1 MYEVSHNLVMKVAF
15 PDWLL
20 RRGTPRMRAFAA
32 AHDELM
38 AYLTEMVRA
47 RRMGAGVK
55 EERSDLFS
63 SLLDANEE
71 EEEDSAAKLSDSA
84 LLGARLNILYYASG
98 RMEA

>member
-38 AYLTEMVRA
+38 AYLTEMVHA
-47 RRMGAGVK
+47 RRAAGVK
-55 EERSDLFS
+55 EARADLFS
-63 SLLDANEE
+63 SLLDAN

-84 LLGARLNILYYASG
+84 LLGARLSILC
-98 RMEA
+98 

>member
-1 MYEVSHNLVMKVAF
+1 MYEVSHNLIMKVAF

-20 RRGTPRMRAFAA
+20 RWGTPRMRAFAA

-47 RRMGAGVK
+47 RRGGAAAAGVK
-55 EERSDLFS
+55 EARSDLFS
-63 SLLDANEE
+63 SLLDANE

-84 LLGARLNILYYASG
+84 LLGARLNILC
-98 RMEA
+98 

>member
-47 RRMGAGVK
+47 RRGGAGAGAGVK
-55 EERSDLFS
+55 EARSDLFS
-63 SLLDANEE
+63 SLLDAN

-84 LLGARLNILYYASG
+84 LLGARLNILHTILVVV
-98 RMEA
+98 

>member
-1 MYEVSHNLVMKVAF
+1 MYEVSHNLIMKVVF

-20 RRGTPRMRAFAA
+20 RWGTPRMRAFAA

-47 RRMGAGVK
+47 RREGAEGVK
-55 EERSDLFS
+55 EARSDLFS

-71 EEEDSAAKLSDSA
+71 EEDSAAKLSDSV
-84 LLGARLNILYYASG
+84 LLGARLNILY
-98 RMEA
+98 

>member
-47 RRMGAGVK
+47 RRGGAAAGAK

-63 SLLDANEE
+63 SLLDANE

-84 LLGARLNILYYASG
+84 LLGARLNILC
-98 RMEA
+98 

>member
-20 RRGTPRMRAFAA
+20 RWGTPRMRAFAA

-47 RRMGAGVK
+47 RRAGAGVK
-55 EERSDLFS
+55 EARSDLFS
-63 SLLDANEE
+63 SLLDANE

-84 LLGARLNILYYASG
+84 LLGARFNILHTILVLV
-98 RMEA
+98 